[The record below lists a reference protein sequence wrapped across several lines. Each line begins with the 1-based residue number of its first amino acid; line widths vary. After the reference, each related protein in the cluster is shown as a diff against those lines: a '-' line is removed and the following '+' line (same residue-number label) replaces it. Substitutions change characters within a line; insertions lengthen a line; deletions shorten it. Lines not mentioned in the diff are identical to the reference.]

1 MNKSRSRRS
10 RTGQSLLLVIFM
22 LVVLAGIM
30 ALTLDFGFVLQSRR
44 LMQTGVDTAALEG
57 LRNLDTDN
65 DNVGDGRQNAA
76 ALLRNV
82 FDDDLDPTSN
92 STTVGAGIDSSL
104 VQGDGFRQTIL
115 GNGTGSQSLYENR
128 SEFIYRPDPQLNTL
142 NLPNGDMVAGQY
154 IENATSHQEFSDYER
169 ADFSVGALGD
179 PSSAFLTRMRRTHDP
194 DGEDRISGVSSGSG
208 GLPLLMGRLGWFS
221 VRPANSSYSI
231 RRDGVTVRAT
241 AIADQKITVRVW
253 VTTDTK
259 IFSAIPF
266 GVSKSD
272 FVSKPDISADIKPTT
287 AVITQ
292 FGQLAQFAPAGS
304 YSGEVGYIAVID
316 ETLSSPRAIGFF
328 QAGSASASSRQA
340 NASSRLQD
348 VWGGLSE
355 LTPSERS
362 SLWAS
367 RAEVGSTSANQL
379 LKSGVL
385 VRAFR

>member
-10 RTGQSLLLVIFM
+10 RSGQSLLLVM
-22 LVVLAGIM
+22 LMLIVLAGIM

-82 FDDDLDPTSN
+82 FDDDLDPTAN

-104 VQGDGFRQTIL
+104 VQGDGFQQTIL
-115 GNGTGSQSLYENR
+115 GNGTGSLSLYENR
-128 SEFIYRPDPQLNTL
+128 SDFIYRPNPQLNTL
-142 NLPNGDMVAGQY
+142 NLPGGDMVEGEYLEDAV
-154 IENATSHQEFSDYER
+154 SHREYSDYER
-169 ADFSVGALGD
+169 TDFLVGTPGD
-179 PSSAFLTRMRRTHDP
+179 PASAFLTRLRRTHDP
-194 DGEDRISGVSSGSG
+194 DGEDRIAGVSSGSG

-221 VRPANSSYSI
+221 VKPAGSSYSI

-241 AIADQKITVRVW
+241 AIADQKIAVRVW
-253 VTTDTK
+253 VITDTK

-272 FVSKPDISADIKPTT
+272 FVSKADVTADIKPTT
-287 AVITQ
+287 TVVTQ
-292 FGQLAQFAPAGS
+292 FGQLAEFASSGS

-316 ETLSSPRAIGFF
+316 ETLSPPRAIGFF
-328 QAGSASASSRQA
+328 QAGAASASSRQA

-355 LTPSERS
+355 LAPPERL
-362 SLWAS
+362 SLWES
-367 RAEVGSTSANQL
+367 RAEVDSNSVNQL
-379 LKSGVL
+379 LTAGVL
-385 VRAFR
+385 VRAVR